1 MQRTSSSSWASNVAR
16 VVMWRDPRAGGKRKV
31 TVRDELAGDGA
42 GRGRSRV
49 RLRGRPRDGARM
61 RRTPVRQTLQR
72 WRPNAVRKFAA
83 VRAGTA
89 SAAYAAN
96 AGVPSVEAVADEMPF
111 ASSQR
116 FAHERHLPMAPA
128 ARRCGSPG
136 AAPLAD
142 ASHRAASRDSPPS
155 LCRAVPAPRAAR
167 RTRSRRRATPAAR
180 RQAASVRWGRTP
192 GMALIAPVESAGP

>member
-96 AGVPSVEAVADEMPF
+96 AGATSVAALAAECRSQVRSGSRTNGICRWRLPLAVAVRP
-111 ASSQR
+111 AHSTRRCVAPRRIAR
-116 FAHERHLPMAPA
+116 FAAEPLS
-128 ARRCGSPG
+128 RR
-136 AAPLAD
+136 
-142 ASHRAASRDSPPS
+142 
-155 LCRAVPAPRAAR
+155 PRAE
-167 RTRSRRRATPAAR
+167 
-180 RQAASVRWGRTP
+180 G
-192 GMALIAPVESAGP
+192 GAPNPQP

>member
-1 MQRTSSSSWASNVAR
+1 M
-16 VVMWRDPRAGGKRKV
+16 

-49 RLRGRPRDGARM
+49 RLRGRLRDGARM
-61 RRTPVRQTLQR
+61 RRTPARQALQR

-116 FAHERHLPMAPA
+116 LAHERHLPRMRRTPARQALQRWRPNAVRKFAA
-128 ARRCGSPG
+128 ARARTASADGVCRSPLRSARRRSTRRC
-136 AAPLAD
+136 
-142 ASHRAASRDSPPS
+142 
-155 LCRAVPAPRAAR
+155 VAPRRIARFAAEPL
-167 RTRSRRRATPAAR
+167 SRRPRAE
-180 RQAASVRWGRTP
+180 G
-192 GMALIAPVESAGP
+192 GAP